1 MTGLFKASA
10 DPKTLRIIPLGGC
23 GEFGMNLTGYFSQG
37 RLFVVD
43 CGVRFP
49 EPYRLGIDAVLPDVD
64 PHFTEA
70 GGVYSYIITHGHE
83 DHIGALPHIL
93 RRWPAPVYATAWA
106 VELLRNKLARLG
118 EDIGKYNV
126 TTLEAGDRIRTEGFD
141 VEFVHMNHSIPH
153 TCALFIRTPQLNVFH
168 TGDFKFD
175 DHPLLEAP
183 ADWSRLRALGREGV
197 DLLLADS
204 TNAEKA
210 GNCPGEST
218 ELKPLTDLLQAA
230 PEAVILT
237 TFSSNLA
244 RLKTIADATQAS
256 GRKLLVVGNGVEAT
270 LSIAKALGIYE
281 LPADLRIDPDQVSKF
296 PRRRL
301 VVLATG
307 CQGEW
312 RAALARISQGEHKAF
327 VAREGDTVIL
337 SSRIIPGNEKAI
349 LTVMNNLQRMGV
361 KIITAREVPG
371 IHVSG
376 HAYQGDLNLLHE
388 ALKPK
393 FFAPVHGAFSQLRA
407 NMLRGEKAGSVP
419 SLVETGDVLD
429 CSKSGV
435 SHVGKVEVTLSY
447 LDADSG
453 VLLSNEMLRERL
465 RVGEFGAALVTGVY
479 DRGRK
484 AWLAPVTIDLT
495 GLKMPEAEGERWLPQ
510 MAEKIASQVSR
521 LCQDGGADV
530 AYIMEEARV
539 FLRRH
544 LFQVLKKKPVV
555 MVKIHLV

>member
-1 MTGLFKASA
+1 MSGLFKASA

-43 CGVRFP
+43 CGVKFP
-49 EPYRLGIDAVLPDVD
+49 EPYRLGVDAVVPDVD
-64 PHFTEA
+64 PHFREA
-70 GGVYSYIITHGHE
+70 GGVHSYIITHGHE
-83 DHIGALPHIL
+83 DHIGALPHVI
-93 RRWPAPVYATAWA
+93 RRWPAPVYATAWS
-106 VELLRNKLARLG
+106 VELLKNKLGRIG
-118 EDIGKYNV
+118 EDPGKYNI

-141 VEFVHMNHSIPH
+141 VEFVHMNHSIPQ

-175 DHPLLEAP
+175 DTPLLEAP
-183 ADWSRLRALGREGV
+183 ADWNRLRALGREGV

-210 GNCPGEST
+210 GLCPGEST
-218 ELKPLTDLLQAA
+218 VLKPMTELLQAA

-244 RLKTIADATQAS
+244 RLKTIADAALAS
-256 GRKLLVVGNGVEAT
+256 GRKLLLLGNGVET
-270 LSIAKALGIYE
+270 TFSIAKALGIYE
-281 LPADLRIDPDQVSKF
+281 LPEDLRIEPDQVSKF

-312 RAALARISQGEHKAF
+312 RAALARIANGEHKAF
-327 VAREGDTVIL
+327 EARANDTVIL

-361 KIITAREVPG
+361 RIISAREAPG

-407 NMLRGEKAGSVP
+407 NLARGEQAGSLP

-429 CSKSGV
+429 CSKQGV
-435 SHVGKVEVTLSY
+435 VNAGKVEIALSY

-453 VLLSNEMLRERL
+453 VLLSNELLRERL
-465 RVGEFGAALVTGVY
+465 RVGELGQALVSGVY
-479 DRGRK
+479 DKGRRSW
-484 AWLAPVTIDLT
+484 AAPVTIDLP
-495 GLKMPEAEGERWLPQ
+495 GLKVPEREGERWLPE
-510 MAEKIASQVSR
+510 MGKNIESQVAR
-521 LCQDGGADV
+521 LCQGNPDP
-530 AYIMEEARV
+530 AYVTEEVRV

-544 LFQVLKKKPVV
+544 LTQVLKKKPIVV
-555 MVKIHLV
+555 VKIHLI

>member
-23 GEFGMNLTGYFSQG
+23 GEFGMNLAGYFSQG

-49 EPYRLGIDAVLPDVD
+49 EPYRLGVDAVLPDVD

-70 GGVYSYIITHGHE
+70 GGVHSYIITHGHE
-83 DHIGALPHIL
+83 DHIGALPHVL
-93 RRWPAPVYATAWA
+93 RRWPAPVYATAWS
-106 VELLRNKLARLG
+106 VELLKNKLARLG
-118 EDIGKYNV
+118 EDAGKFNI
-126 TTLEAGDRIRTEGFD
+126 TTVEPGDRIRTEGFD
-141 VEFVHMNHSIPH
+141 VEFVHMNHSIPQ

-210 GNCPGEST
+210 GQCPGEAT
-218 ELKPLTDLLQAA
+218 VLKPLTELFQAA
-230 PEAVILT
+230 PEAVIVS

-244 RLKTIADATQAS
+244 RLKTIADAASAS
-256 GRKLLVVGNGVEAT
+256 GRKLLLLGTGVETT
-270 LSIAKALGIYE
+270 LAIAKTLGIYE
-281 LPADLRIDPDQVSKF
+281 LPEDLRIEPDQLSKF
-296 PRRRL
+296 PRRRI
-301 VVLATG
+301 VVIATG
-307 CQGEW
+307 CQGEY
-312 RAALARISQGEHKAF
+312 RAALARIANGEHKHFEAK
-327 VAREGDTVIL
+327 EGDTVVL
-337 SSRIIPGNEKAI
+337 SSRIIPGNEKAL
-349 LTVMNNLQRMGV
+349 LTVLNNLQKTGV
-361 KIITAREVPG
+361 RIVTAREVPG

-376 HAYQGDLNLLHE
+376 HAYQGDLNLLHD
-388 ALKPK
+388 ALKPR

-407 NMLRGEKAGSVP
+407 NLERGKKQGALP

-429 CSKSGV
+429 CSKNGITNA
-435 SHVGKVEVTLSY
+435 GKVEVTLSY
-447 LDADSG
+447 VDSDSA
-453 VLLSNEMLRERL
+453 VLLSNDLLRDRL
-465 RVGEFGAALVTGVY
+465 RIGELGSALVSGVY
-479 DRGRK
+479 DTKRK
-484 AWLAPVTIDLT
+484 SWLSPVEIDLT
-495 GLKMPEAEGERWLPQ
+495 GIRVPAADGDRWLTD
-510 MAEKIASQVSR
+510 MADKISSQVAR
-521 LCQDGGADV
+521 LVQDGSADV
-530 AYIMEEARV
+530 SHVMEEARV

-555 MVKIHLV
+555 TVKIHLV